1 MVEFIVKMVKGMIIG
16 ISAMTAGAG
25 TFAIILGIY
34 DRCMEIIANP
44 FKHFKSNLKYILPI
58 VIGIGISVIIFGKF
72 VLYCLANYEAYFR
85 CVLLGIIVGGI
96 PTLIKVANKKGF
108 KKKYLISM
116 VIALIFTIILTNF
129 ANTIKAGK
137 TAEYISTIELIIY
150 GAIYSFGAVM
160 PGMTTI
166 HILEY
171 MGVLEKIM
179 SGLLAF
185 DLGIIIPFGIGYVI
199 LAFTTA
205 GIITYLFKN
214 FYGMT
219 YYAIIGFSITSL
231 VMFIPDFTSVKETI
245 IGVLLAIVSGIIIYF
260 ITRLEDY
267 TKNKKEKI
275 DNKETNH
282 NLINEVTNEK

>member
-16 ISAMTAGAG
+16 VSAMTAGAG

-85 CVLLGIIVGGI
+85 CVLLGIIIGGI

-231 VMFIPDFTSVKETI
+231 VMFIPDFTSVKEAI

>member
-85 CVLLGIIVGGI
+85 CVLLGIIIGGI

-231 VMFIPDFTSVKETI
+231 VMFIPDFTSVKEAI

-275 DNKETNH
+275 DNKEANH

>member
-16 ISAMTAGAG
+16 VSAMTAGAG

-85 CVLLGIIVGGI
+85 CVLLGIIIGGV

-231 VMFIPDFTSVKETI
+231 VMFIPDFTSVKEAI

>member
-179 SGLLAF
+179 SGLFAF

-231 VMFIPDFTSVKETI
+231 VMFIPDFTSVKEAI

>member
-1 MVEFIVKMVKGMIIG
+1 MIEFIVKMVKGMIIG

-231 VMFIPDFTSVKETI
+231 VMFIPDFTSVKEAI

>member
-85 CVLLGIIVGGI
+85 CVLLGIIIGGI

-205 GIITYLFKN
+205 GVITYLFKN

-231 VMFIPDFTSVKETI
+231 VMFIPDFTSVKEAI

-275 DNKETNH
+275 DNKEANH

>member
-1 MVEFIVKMVKGMIIG
+1 MVEFIVKIVKGMIIG
-16 ISAMTAGAG
+16 VSAMTAGAG

-85 CVLLGIIVGGI
+85 CVLLGIIIGGI

-231 VMFIPDFTSVKETI
+231 VMFIPDFTSVKEAI

>member
-85 CVLLGIIVGGI
+85 CVLLGIIIGGI

-137 TAEYISTIELIIY
+137 MAEYISTIELIIY

-231 VMFIPDFTSVKETI
+231 VMFIPDFTSVKEAI

-275 DNKETNH
+275 DNKEANH

>member
-85 CVLLGIIVGGI
+85 CVLLGIIIGGI

-137 TAEYISTIELIIY
+137 TAEYISTIELIVY

-231 VMFIPDFTSVKETI
+231 VMFIPDFTSVKEAI

-275 DNKETNH
+275 DNKEANH

>member
-85 CVLLGIIVGGI
+85 CVLLGIIIGGI

-231 VMFIPDFTSVKETI
+231 VMFIPDFTSVKEAI

-275 DNKETNH
+275 DNKKANH

>member
-16 ISAMTAGAG
+16 VSAMTAGAG

-137 TAEYISTIELIIY
+137 MAEYISTIELIIY

-231 VMFIPDFTSVKETI
+231 VMFIPDFTSVKEAI

>member
-85 CVLLGIIVGGI
+85 CVLLGIIIGGI

-137 TAEYISTIELIIY
+137 MAEYISTIELIIY

-231 VMFIPDFTSVKETI
+231 VMFIPDFTSVKEAI

>member
-85 CVLLGIIVGGI
+85 CVLLGIIIGGI

-231 VMFIPDFTSVKETI
+231 VMFIPDFTSVKEAI

>member
-16 ISAMTAGAG
+16 VSAMTAGAG

-85 CVLLGIIVGGI
+85 CVLLGIIIGGI

-137 TAEYISTIELIIY
+137 TAEYISTIELIVY

>member
-1 MVEFIVKMVKGMIIG
+1 MVEFIVKIVKGMIIG
-16 ISAMTAGAG
+16 VSAMTAGAG

-85 CVLLGIIVGGI
+85 CVLLGIIIGGI

-137 TAEYISTIELIIY
+137 MAEYISTIELIIY

-231 VMFIPDFTSVKETI
+231 VMFIPDFTSVKEAI

-275 DNKETNH
+275 DNKEANH

>member
-16 ISAMTAGAG
+16 VSAMTAGAG

-85 CVLLGIIVGGI
+85 CVLLGIIIGGI

-205 GIITYLFKN
+205 GVITYLFKN

-231 VMFIPDFTSVKETI
+231 VMFIPDFTSVKEAI

-275 DNKETNH
+275 DNKEANH

>member
-16 ISAMTAGAG
+16 VSAMTAGAG

-85 CVLLGIIVGGI
+85 CVLLGIIIGGI

-231 VMFIPDFTSVKETI
+231 VMFIPDFTSVKEAI

-275 DNKETNH
+275 DNKEANH

>member
-85 CVLLGIIVGGI
+85 CVLLGIIIGGI

-214 FYGMT
+214 SYGMT

-231 VMFIPDFTSVKETI
+231 VMFIPDFTSVKEAI

-275 DNKETNH
+275 DNKEANH

>member
-85 CVLLGIIVGGI
+85 CVLLGIIIGGI

-185 DLGIIIPFGIGYVI
+185 DLEIIIPFGIGYVI

-231 VMFIPDFTSVKETI
+231 VMFIPDFTSVKEAI

-275 DNKETNH
+275 DNKEANH

>member
-85 CVLLGIIVGGI
+85 CVLLGIIIGGI

-137 TAEYISTIELIIY
+137 MAEYISTIELIIY

-275 DNKETNH
+275 DNKEANH

>member
-85 CVLLGIIVGGI
+85 CVLLGIIIGGI

-275 DNKETNH
+275 DNKEANH

>member
-150 GAIYSFGAVM
+150 GAVYSFGAVM

-231 VMFIPDFTSVKETI
+231 VMFIPDFTSVKEAI

-275 DNKETNH
+275 DNKKANH